1 MQTIKYINVDKQESL
16 STKSTAI
23 LAGFLKEQVVAGQ
36 GHVRIQDAAEPF
48 ALLLSMLTDSDKA
61 VRAAAKCRVK
71 TLAVNG
77 GWLAPIKPRAN
88 SPKSNLACVEGK
100 ETTRKRSGSWSD
112 LEKTQVVGKW
122 SDPASKHDAECI
134 KTICEETGRS
144 PLAVIIRLFQEG
156 MISVPEADGLCLT
169 TGASRRLSETN
180 VVLPQPAGQKG
191 QAQIK

>member
-1 MQTIKYINVDKQESL
+1 MQTIKDINVDKQESL

-71 TLAVNG
+71 TLAANG

-88 SPKSNLACVEGK
+88 SPKSTLACAEGK

-112 LEKTQVVGKW
+112 LEKAQVAGKW
-122 SDPASKHDAECI
+122 SAPASTHDAECI

-156 MISVPEADGLCLT
+156 MISVLEADGLCLT
-169 TGASRRLSETN
+169 SGASRRLSETN
-180 VVLPQPAGQKG
+180 VVLAQPKNNQE
-191 QAQIK
+191 QTTV